1 MLGKFILTIALF
13 ACSFCAKSQIVADPA
28 TGQID
33 MRTIANESLDANQ
46 ILPTQP
52 LKLVF
57 PVYNLN
63 QVNTIPA
70 ASCQLKINIGSNLI
84 IDPAFSLNE
93 STVKDYFSFSSV
105 LVGGSLIITGQQIA
119 PIPNDF
125 AKEAEFRL
133 LPKSVG
139 QADIS
144 VNFEIKNQGPVNGVT
159 DEDPQNNFASLQY
172 IIVKE
177 VVPVKFL
184 KLRLSKTNCNIGVL
198 FQVENEIDVKK
209 YEIEAS
215 TNSVQFQMV
224 ASKTATKANQYNVTF
239 SAAQFLNATTL
250 YIRVK
255 SVDLDGK
262 VLYSEVQTI
271 AGDCKEMNIGAILL
285 YPNPIKGAQTL
296 SVKKTSG
303 EPFDG
308 DYKVQLFS
316 MAGNLL
322 YEKDLLLVNRTQFTL
337 DPFQLRNK
345 GMHFVKLFEK
355 KNATTFYVKF
365 EVL

>member
-1 MLGKFILTIALF
+1 MQGRFILIMALL
-13 ACSFCAKSQIVADPA
+13 ACTFFAKSQIVADPA

-46 ILPTQP
+46 IVQTQP

-63 QVNTIPA
+63 QVNAIPT
-70 ASCQLKINIGSNLI
+70 ASCQLKINIGSNLMV
-84 IDPAFSLNE
+84 DPAFSLNE
-93 STVKDYFSFSSV
+93 STLKNYFSFSSAV
-105 LVGGSLIITGQQIA
+105 VGTSLVITGQQIA

-125 AKEAEFRL
+125 AKDAEIRL
-133 LPKSVG
+133 MPKSIG
-139 QADIS
+139 QADVS

-184 KLRLSKTNCNIGVL
+184 KLRLSKSDCNIGVL

-215 TNSVQFQMV
+215 TNGVQYKLA
-224 ASKTATKANQYNVTF
+224 ASQTATKANQYNATF
-239 SAAQFLNATTL
+239 SAAAYLNTNTL

-255 SVDLDGK
+255 SIDLDGK

-271 AGDCKEMNIGAILL
+271 AGGCKENNTGGILL
-285 YPNPIKGAQTL
+285 YPNPIKGGQLL
-296 SVKKTSG
+296 SFKKLSG
-303 EPFDG
+303 VLFDG
-308 DYKVQLFS
+308 DYKVQFFS
-316 MAGNLL
+316 LSGNLL
-322 YEKDLLLVNRTQFTL
+322 FEKEIALVNKESFALRAL
-337 DPFQLRNK
+337 QLSTR
-345 GMHFVKLFEK
+345 GMHFVKIYEK
-355 KNATTFYVKF
+355 KSAVTFF
-365 EVL
+365 IPLEVL